1 MPASSAIDSTALQG
15 VIETIKT
22 DISAL
27 DASITN
33 SLETANLVISNN
45 PGMIQEVNTRNDEL
59 NARKDKLDAEINEQ
73 HAIIDRGNLY
83 FTDVKNTMPETLKK
97 TKLHVIEDYT
107 LAVLMMA
114 YLLMA
119 LAALYVY
126 VISAPEM
133 TTALVKGF
141 MYLVI
146 VSAMG
151 WMVLYYI
158 C

>member
-1 MPASSAIDSTALQG
+1 
-15 VIETIKT
+15 
-22 DISAL
+22 
-27 DASITN
+27 
-33 SLETANLVISNN
+33 
-45 PGMIQEVNTRNDEL
+45 MIQEVNTRNDEL